1 MFINNSQANLAIAI
15 AKAKAEAAQV
25 RVAYSQGEIELKV
38 QQARI
43 QATLEALKDEKERD
57 ATIAA
62 ANTLEAGLLVL
73 DVAESSR
80 ASNLIPQSSQYQCT
94 AAYVAD
100 QTSTHSGGPHIKVGS
115 DIINTHI
122 TACECAASRN

>member
-1 MFINNSQANLAIAI
+1 M
-15 AKAKAEAAQV
+15 
-25 RVAYSQGEIELKV
+25 AYSQREIELKV

-57 ATIAA
+57 AIAA

-80 ASNLIPQSSQYQCT
+80 ASNLTLQSSQRQRT

-115 DIINTHI
+115 DIMNTHI